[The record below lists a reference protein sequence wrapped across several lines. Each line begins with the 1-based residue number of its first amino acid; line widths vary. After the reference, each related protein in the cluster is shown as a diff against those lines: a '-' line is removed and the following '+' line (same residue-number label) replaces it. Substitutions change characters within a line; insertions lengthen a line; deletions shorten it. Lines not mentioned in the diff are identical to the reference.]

1 MIGFSFLLI
10 LIVVLLALP
19 LLAAAASVFY
29 WWGEKKEME
38 DVDREAEK
46 YRREMKERF
55 PEEPSVTENGT
66 ADPEEPRG

>member
-1 MIGFSFLLI
+1 MFNFSFLLI

-19 LLAAAASVFY
+19 LLAVAASVFH

-46 YRREMKERF
+46 FRKEMEERF
-55 PEEPSVTENGT
+55 PEESSANHDAEG
-66 ADPEEPRG
+66 GKK